1 MLNNF
6 IQEATTSDDSNK
18 NKNLIQSKSLSPP
31 SNTSKSFI
39 LERKNLKVIDNILQK
54 PYKLDTKALCKVI
67 ELGICFNHPNNANV
81 RPLSPNDNSLVR
93 KFYAVSPT
101 ISSRPYSPI
110 NKYQTP
116 NSKQKYQKYLQD
128 LKPVGSEKAQIYIT
142 NEQTKQNPC
151 ENNIKSFKK
160 INEIKCKP
168 QYYQNNSIIRVR
180 TFHAPQSINKLL
192 KEPDNQVCRYLPFLS
207 SSYQESQK
215 LELEEDKKLVYL
227 ISDKSIVSK
236 YVKQALDNRS
246 QFWIDANILNK
257 KRTPVFKW
265 SDKINNVIFMNMA
278 SFMKEKEQI
287 VKAIKFKKGKL
298 VHLKNKE
305 DPFLIYNHFQFE
317 EELMNKYIFW
327 QNIVSHH
334 QQVKLKYM
342 FEMQALLLVNNRK
355 IKKQVTNQEGGN
367 GENKISKKRTK
378 EGKLSRKGTQ
388 NSEKEKKREKNSQN
402 KNPKDQDMDNQ
413 LILNRKDFELK
424 EIVEI
429 IPPTIILDIF
439 NQDFIENLKQF
450 FALFSKLKSQGD
462 TFANRGGSF
471 ETIYSEIID
480 FFNEIKQN
488 MIKYSEEVKVSDR
501 DFKYKQINVQ
511 MINFFAS
518 FPSSF
523 ISRKKNIWIVK
534 QIDVQ
539 RMGKQLKSCSTV
551 VNSHEKLVKILKDC
565 INVYRREHQ
574 SVFNKTVYPKF
585 PWTYRFVIQ
594 KYLEDPLLVN
604 NKKCTAKRW
613 VLLSQLNKDLKC
625 YLYSK
630 GIVQLQF
637 DKHLVDKT
645 ENKNAEVQQE
655 NPQNGQTDPNAP
667 KISTITNIDIKQPI
681 QAASQNKMLSN
692 NQMNSEFQIQ
702 QENQDQAIEYIS
714 WEEFETYQTSL
725 LKQQGLIYVVEKQ
738 KPEKEQLN
746 LSVQEEQID
755 RQLNDTEAKEQE
767 QEQEESIEFTN
778 DFQIMKEE
786 MEKIVKLSL
795 QSIKSRINEK
805 KKEGSLMILEF
816 DYLIDQQY
824 NPYLAG
830 INYVQAFENYP
841 EEFLNSTLPD
851 LLDQTFAIT
860 LDQYLK
866 ERYQTISQNVQLRD
880 IDNWKEIKYL
890 E

>member
-6 IQEATTSDDSNK
+6 IQEVNSPDDCNQC
-18 NKNLIQSKSLSPP
+18 NQMQSRSLSPP

-39 LERKNLKVIDNILQK
+39 LERNKLKVIDNILQK

-67 ELGICFNHPNNANV
+67 ELGIRFNHSSNV
-81 RPLSPNDNSLVR
+81 NIRPLSPNDNSLVT
-93 KFYAVSPT
+93 KIYAVSP
-101 ISSRPYSPI
+101 INSLRPYSPQ

-116 NSKQKYQKYLQD
+116 TSKSKYQKHLQN
-128 LKPVGSEKAQIYIT
+128 LKPVGSEQTYFNLSSEQIKS
-142 NEQTKQNPC
+142 KQPS
-151 ENNIKSFKK
+151 ENNIMSQKK
-160 INEIKCKP
+160 LDGINFKP
-168 QYYQNNSIIRVR
+168 QKYQNKPMIRVR
-180 TFHAPQSINKLL
+180 TFHAPQNINKLL
-192 KEPDNQVCRYLPFLS
+192 KEPDNQVCRYLPFLE

-227 ISDKSIVSK
+227 ISDKSMLSK

-246 QFWIDANILNK
+246 QFWVDANLASQK
-257 KRTPVFKW
+257 KTPIFKW
-265 SDKINNVIFMNMA
+265 SDKLNNVIFMNMR
-278 SFMKEKEQI
+278 SFQEKEQI
-287 VKAIKFKKGKL
+287 FKAIKLKNGQL
-298 VHLKNKE
+298 THLKSKK
-305 DPFLIYNHFQFE
+305 DHYLIYNHFQFE

-334 QQVKLKYM
+334 QQIKLKYM

-355 IKKQVTNQEGGN
+355 IKKQVTNQEGGK
-367 GENKISKKRTK
+367 GETKISKKRTK
-378 EGKLSRKGTQ
+378 EGKLSRKGTKS
-388 NSEKEKKREKNSQN
+388 SEKEKKRDKSSQN
-402 KNPKDQDMDNQ
+402 QNPIDQDMDKQ
-413 LILNRKDFELK
+413 LLLNRKDFELK

-439 NQDFIENLKQF
+439 NQDFMENLKQF
-450 FALFSKLKSQGD
+450 FGLFSKLKSQGD
-462 TFANRGGSF
+462 TFVNRGGSF
-471 ETIYSEIID
+471 ETIYSEIIA
-480 FFNEIKQN
+480 FFDEIKQKMTKN
-488 MIKYSEEVKVSDR
+488 SERVKVSDR
-501 DFKYKQINVQ
+501 DFKYKQMNVQ
-511 MINFFAS
+511 MSNFFAS

-523 ISRKKNIWIVK
+523 INRKKNLWVVK

-539 RMGKQLKSCSTV
+539 RMGKNLKSCSTV
-551 VNSHEKLVKILKDC
+551 INSHEKLVKILKEC
-565 INVYRREHQ
+565 INLYRREHQ
-574 SVFNKTVYPKF
+574 SVLKTVYPKF

-613 VLLSQLNKDLKC
+613 VLLSQLSKDLKC

-637 DKHLVDKT
+637 DKHLVEKT
-645 ENKNAEVQQE
+645 VNKNAEILQE
-655 NPQNGQTDPNAP
+655 NIQNGQNQSNPP
-667 KISTITNIDIKQPI
+667 KISTITNLEIKQPV
-681 QAASQNKMLSN
+681 QAASQNKVLSH
-692 NQMNSEFQIQ
+692 NQIQSELQLQ

-738 KPEKEQLN
+738 KPEKEQPSF
-746 LSVQEEQID
+746 SVQEEQID
-755 RQLNDTEAKEQE
+755 RQQNELET

-786 MEKIVKLSL
+786 MEKIVKLSM
-795 QSIKSRINEK
+795 QSIKSRINER
-805 KKEGSLMILEF
+805 KKEGSLLILEF

-830 INYVQAFENYP
+830 INYIQAFENYP
-841 EEFLNSTLPD
+841 QEFLNSTLPD

-866 ERYQTISQNVQLRD
+866 ERYQTITQNVQLRN
-880 IDNWKEIKYL
+880 IDYWKEINYL

>member
-6 IQEATTSDDSNK
+6 IQEVTSPINC
-18 NKNLIQSKSLSPP
+18 NQCNQIQLKSLSPIP
-31 SNTSKSFI
+31 NTSKSFI
-39 LERKNLKVIDNILQK
+39 LERKKLKVIDNILQK

-67 ELGICFNHPNNANV
+67 ELGINYNNSSNTNI
-81 RPLSPNDNSLVR
+81 RSISPNDNSLVT
-93 KFYAVSPT
+93 KIYAMSPNN
-101 ISSRPYSPI
+101 SQRPYSPL

-116 NSKQKYQKYLQD
+116 TSKSKYQKHIQN
-128 LKPVGSEKAQIYIT
+128 LKPVGSEQTQIFMSS
-142 NEQTKQNPC
+142 EQVKLQYSQNS
-151 ENNIKSFKK
+151 IKSLKK
-160 INEIKCKP
+160 IDEINYKP
-168 QYYQNNSIIRVR
+168 QKYYQKSSAIRVR
-180 TFHAPQSINKLL
+180 TFQAPQNISKLL
-192 KEPDNQVCRYLPFLS
+192 KEPDNQICRYLPFLEQS
-207 SSYQESQK
+207 FLESQK
-215 LELEEDKKLVYL
+215 LEQEEDKKLVYM
-227 ISDKSIVSK
+227 ISDKSILSK

-246 QFWIDANILNK
+246 QFWVDANQANK

-265 SDKINNVIFMNMA
+265 SDKINNIIFMNML
-278 SFMKEKEQI
+278 SFMKENNEQF
-287 VKAIKFKKGKL
+287 VKAVKIKNRQL
-298 VHLKNKE
+298 VHSQSNK
-305 DPFLIYNHFQFE
+305 DNFLIYNHFQFE

-334 QQVKLKYM
+334 QQIKLKYM

-355 IKKQVTNQEGGN
+355 IKKQVTNQEGGS
-367 GENKISKKRTK
+367 GESKISKKRTK
-378 EGKLSRKGTQ
+378 EGKLSRKGTKG
-388 NSEKEKKREKNSQN
+388 SEKEKKRDKNSQN
-402 KNPKDQDMDNQ
+402 QNLKDQDADNQ
-413 LILNRKDFELK
+413 LLLNRKDFELK

-429 IPPTIILDIF
+429 IPPTIILDMF

-450 FALFSKLKSQGD
+450 FGLFSKIKSQGD

-471 ETIYSEIID
+471 ETIYSEIIE

-488 MIKYSEEVKVSDR
+488 MTKNSEQVKVSDR
-501 DFKYKQINVQ
+501 DFKYKQMNVQ
-511 MINFFAS
+511 MPNFFTS

-539 RMGKQLKSCSTV
+539 RMGKKLKSCSTV
-551 VNSHEKLVKILKDC
+551 IKSHEKLVKILKEC

-574 SVFNKTVYPKF
+574 QIQKTVYPKF

-613 VLLSQLNKDLKC
+613 VLLSQLSKDLKC
-625 YLYSK
+625 YLYTK

-637 DKHLVDKT
+637 DRHLVDKN
-645 ENKNAEVQQE
+645 ENKSAVVQQD
-655 NPQNGQTDPNAP
+655 NVQKSQTGSIAP
-667 KISTITNIDIKQPI
+667 KVATITNIEIKQPV
-681 QAASQNKMLSN
+681 QTSSQNKIISSN
-692 NQMNSEFQIQ
+692 QILSEFQLQ
-702 QENQDQAIEYIS
+702 QEDQEQAIEYIS
-714 WEEFETYQTSL
+714 WEEFEAYQTSL

-738 KPEKEQLN
+738 KPEKEQPN

-755 RQLNDTEAKEQE
+755 RQLNESIALEQE
-767 QEQEESIEFTN
+767 DSIEFTN

-786 MEKIVKLSL
+786 MEKIVKLSM
-795 QSIKSRINEK
+795 QSIKYRINEK

-841 EEFLNSTLPD
+841 QEFLNSTLPD

-860 LDQYLK
+860 LDNYLK
-866 ERYQTISQNVQLRD
+866 ERYQIISQNVQLRD
-880 IDNWKEIKYL
+880 IDNWKEINYL